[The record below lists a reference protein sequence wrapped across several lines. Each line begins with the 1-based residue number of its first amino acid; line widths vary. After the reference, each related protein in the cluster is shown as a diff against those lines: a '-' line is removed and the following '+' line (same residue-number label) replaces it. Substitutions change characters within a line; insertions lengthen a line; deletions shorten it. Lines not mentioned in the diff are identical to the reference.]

1 MEYMRLAVQIGTMIA
16 PFVYGAYA
24 WWKSEP
30 SRPAPQPKTQP
41 QRQYI
46 SRSRPR
52 RTQRREHR
60 TQNNSRVEEIVSE
73 SDAGSVSGIDSE
85 TDTDD
90 EGIESVSNIE
100 ELERFARGMEGS
112 HVPSVRA

>member
-30 SRPAPQPKTQP
+30 SRPAPQPETQP

-46 SRSRPR
+46 SRSRSR

-60 TQNNSRVEEIVSE
+60 TQNNSRVEEIISE
-73 SDAGSVSGIDSE
+73 SDAGSVSGTDSE
-85 TDTDD
+85 ADTDD
-90 EGIESVSNIE
+90 EGIESVSDIE
-100 ELERFARGMEGS
+100 ELECFARGMEGS